1 MVTPQLGV
9 TVISSVKK
17 KLIKLFC
24 FVLFFSFWRC
34 FPWSLPVGGGWGGGG
49 WGGGERGEEDI
60 YCRI

>member
-34 FPWSLPVGGGWGGGG
+34 FPWSLPVGGGWGGGE
-49 WGGGERGEEDI
+49 ERKIFIAEYKNTI
-60 YCRI
+60 